1 MSTTHMNRT
10 LASLLIF
17 SIVSVSAVAQQT
29 GASSNAERA
38 RLGLFGNAALGL
50 HMANFSSIP
59 GTPNCCPEFSTT
71 TGMGVFLGATY
82 LTPFDESLSL
92 DIRLTYA
99 RYGVDF
105 LTRQNL
111 PIRDQN
117 DNIVD
122 ATIRHDLSGSFSM
135 IAIEPLFGFTL
146 SDNLRAIA
154 GVTAGIVVGGTFSQ
168 SETLESPG
176 NVTFSGLQSRVRN
189 TVIDREIPGLTS
201 FMPGLTLGMSYDLP
215 LNSNGTI
222 ILTPEVLLT
231 LSPLTVASDVSWRPQ
246 QIRGGFALRFI
257 PPEVEDSL
265 TDIELLA
272 VARSIQPP
280 SKSDPNTVFVSN
292 VSATGLDDGGRTAPL
307 SQIRI
312 EEYASTRVRPLLPYV
327 FFDQTSTDLPSRYRR
342 VSEDVRES
350 FSLEN
355 FYNLDAMITYYHV
368 LNIIGKRLED
378 DQTASIT
385 LTGTIDESELSLGT
399 GLSQGRAAAVKD
411 YLVSTWDIE
420 PRRISIQ
427 ARTMPESASKSTD
440 EDGRAE
446 NRRVEIASSNPAILA
461 PVVSNDT
468 MRVFQPAGVRF
479 APSIDPKV
487 PIASWTMFVTDGER
501 IIRSFHAGEPIPTSV
516 DWRVDEQALLIPR
529 SLRELKYLLVVRDSN
544 GLVVPSATQSVPL
557 SHVTLADKAGTASD
571 KSIDRFS
578 LILFGFDRSDLTPA
592 NSVIVDN
599 IKGRLTPSST
609 VRVLGYT
616 DRSGADDYN
625 LRLSEQR
632 AKSVARAL
640 GQPESTA
647 KGLGESLPLY
657 DNSTPEGRFYSRTV
671 EVLVETPRK

>member
-1 MSTTHMNRT
+1 MSTTPMNRT
-10 LASLLIF
+10 LVSLLIF
-17 SIVSVSAVAQQT
+17 SFVSLSAAAQQT
-29 GASSNAERA
+29 GASSMAERA
-38 RLGLFGNAALGL
+38 RLGLFGNVALGL

-59 GTPNCCPEFSTT
+59 GTPNCCPEFSTA

-82 LTPFDESLSL
+82 LTPLDESLSL
-92 DIRLTYA
+92 DIRLSYA
-99 RYGVDF
+99 SYGVDF

-117 DNIVD
+117 DNVVD

-135 IAIEPLFGFTL
+135 IAIEPLLGFAL

-154 GVTAGIVVGGTFSQ
+154 GVTAGIVVSGTFSQ

-189 TVIDREIPGLTS
+189 SVVDREMPGLTS
-201 FMPGLTLGMSYDLP
+201 FMPGLTLGMSYDLSP
-215 LNSNGTI
+215 NSSGTI
-222 ILTPEVLLT
+222 ILTPEVLFT

-246 QIRGGFALRFI
+246 HIRGGFALRFI

-272 VARSIQPP
+272 VARSMRPP

-292 VSATGLDDGGRTAPL
+292 VSATGVDDGGRTSPVT
-307 SQIRI
+307 QVRV

-327 FFDQTSTDLPSRYRR
+327 FFDQTSTDLPQRYRR
-342 VSEDVRES
+342 VSESVREK

-368 LNIIGKRLED
+368 LNIIGKRMQD
-378 DQTASIT
+378 DPSSSIT

-399 GLSQGRAAAVKD
+399 GLSQARAAAVKD
-411 YLVSTWDIE
+411 YLVSTWEIE

-427 ARTMPESASKSTD
+427 ARTMPESPSKSTD
-440 EDGRAE
+440 DDGRAE
-446 NRRVEIASSNPAILA
+446 NRRVEISSSNPTILA
-461 PVVSNDT
+461 PVSSNDT
-468 MRVFQPAGVRF
+468 MRVFQPAGIRF

-501 IIRSFHAGEPIPTSV
+501 IIRSFHAGEPIPPSV
-516 DWRVDEQALLIPR
+516 DWRIDEQALLIPR

-544 GLVVPSATQSVPL
+544 GLVVPSATQTIPL
-557 SHVTLADKAGTASD
+557 NHVTLADKAGSTSD
-571 KSIDRFS
+571 KSIDRYS

-599 IKGRLTPSST
+599 IKSRLSPSST
-609 VRVLGYT
+609 VSVLGYT

-640 GQPESTA
+640 GLPESTA
-647 KGLGESLPLY
+647 KGLGENLPLY